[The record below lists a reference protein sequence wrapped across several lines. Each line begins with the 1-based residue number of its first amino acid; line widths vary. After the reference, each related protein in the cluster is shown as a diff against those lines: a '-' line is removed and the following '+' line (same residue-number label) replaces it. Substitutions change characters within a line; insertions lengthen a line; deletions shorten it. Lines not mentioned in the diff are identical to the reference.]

1 MSLHTNLQGRLRNTH
16 LPKSHGLLPVFETVV
31 NSIHSLEEKG
41 NLTTGQIILK
51 IQRDSHLSLLDE
63 EAHHRDIVG
72 FIVEDNGIGFNDANM
87 RSFETLDSDH
97 KIDKGCRGVGRL
109 LWLKAFDHI
118 EINSCFQ
125 GSQNNVKNRIIT
137 FDAKNGIKVAEEADN
152 INRDIKT
159 FVKLLGFDKKL
170 SASTPKTID
179 SIARALLEHCL
190 WYFVRTDGV
199 PEIKVQDL
207 NEVIN
212 LNDLYDTYMHESA
225 YGEDITIKEHRF
237 DLIHLKFR
245 ASSSKKHGL
254 SFCAA
259 SRLVKEEAISG
270 KIPGLHGRISD
281 KNGEF
286 IYSCYV
292 SSVYLDDRVRSERTS
307 FNIAD
312 TEDIDDIF
320 SSTEISLKEIRE
332 QVLARSKI
340 YLNVYLEDNIAAGI
354 DRIDKFVSERAPRYR
369 PIISRINKDE
379 LGIDPNISDKE
390 LELHLH
396 KHLAEVEKSM
406 LEQGHEIMASFNGD
420 IDDYQERLSQYLQTA
435 EDIKKSDL
443 ANYVSH
449 RRVIIDLLEKSI
461 QRTEDGKYVR
471 EGLIHE
477 LIMPMRKDSNEVLID
492 SYNLW
497 LVDERLAFHNYLASD
512 KTLNSMPIT
521 GDCSTKEPDLCALNI
536 CDNPILVSEKQTL
549 PLASIT
555 IVEIKR
561 PMRNDA
567 KAGEEKDPIEQ
578 ALGYLNRIR
587 KGQVTTA
594 GGRLIP
600 NSEDIPGYCYVLCDL
615 TKTIIERC
623 EFFDLTVTSDHM
635 GYFGFHKQYK
645 AYIEVISFDKLV
657 NTAKERNRSF
667 FDKLGLP
674 TN

>member
-1 MSLHTNLQGRLRNTH
+1 
-16 LPKSHGLLPVFETVV
+16 
-31 NSIHSLEEKG
+31 
-41 NLTTGQIILK
+41 
-51 IQRDSHLSLLDE
+51 
-63 EAHHRDIVG
+63 
-72 FIVEDNGIGFNDANM
+72 M
-87 RSFETLDSDH
+87 R
-97 KIDKGCRGVGRL
+97 
-109 LWLKAFDHI
+109 
-118 EINSCFQ
+118 
-125 GSQNNVKNRIIT
+125 
-137 FDAKNGIKVAEEADN
+137 
-152 INRDIKT
+152 
-159 FVKLLGFDKKL
+159 
-170 SASTPKTID
+170 
-179 SIARALLEHCL
+179 
-190 WYFVRTDGV
+190 
-199 PEIKVQDL
+199 
-207 NEVIN
+207 
-212 LNDLYDTYMHESA
+212 
-225 YGEDITIKEHRF
+225 
-237 DLIHLKFR
+237 
-245 ASSSKKHGL
+245 
-254 SFCAA
+254 
-259 SRLVKEEAISG
+259 
-270 KIPGLHGRISD
+270 
-281 KNGEF
+281 
-286 IYSCYV
+286 
-292 SSVYLDDRVRSERTS
+292 RVRSERTS

-340 YLNVYLEDNIAAGI
+340 YLNAYLEDNMAAGR
-354 DRIDKFVSERAPRYR
+354 DRIDKFVSEKAPRYR

-396 KHLAEVEKSM
+396 KHLAEVERSM

-420 IDDYQERLSQYLQTA
+420 VDDYQERLNQYLQTA

-461 QRTEDGKYVR
+461 QRTESGKYAR
-471 EGLIHE
+471 EDLIHE
-477 LIMPMRKDSNEVLID
+477 LIMPMRKDSNEALID

-555 IVEIKR
+555 IIEIKR

-600 NSEDIPGYCYVLCDL
+600 NSEDIPGYCYVICDL

-623 EFFDLTVTSDHM
+623 EFLDLTVTSDHM